1 MVLTSLSIYSPKM
14 ISLLVFAVLLSAC
27 LSFQPKRL
35 DSVSR
40 FVLEKRVHPS
50 SSMTTS
56 PMKSMQLFKIKKE
69 TEGDDYFESEV
80 TNY

>member
-1 MVLTSLSIYSPKM
+1 M

-35 DSVSR
+35 GSVSR

-50 SSMTTS
+50 STTTN

>member
-1 MVLTSLSIYSPKM
+1 M

-35 DSVSR
+35 GSVSR

-50 SSMTTS
+50 STMTN